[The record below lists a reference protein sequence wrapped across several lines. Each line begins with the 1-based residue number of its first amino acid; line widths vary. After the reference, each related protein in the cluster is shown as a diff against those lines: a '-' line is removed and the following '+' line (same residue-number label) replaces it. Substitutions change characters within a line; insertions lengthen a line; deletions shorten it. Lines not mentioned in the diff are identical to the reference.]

1 VTSDRGGCSQ
11 ATTAG
16 VRTAFGAFRCEAWHV
31 CAFISPDPV
40 TEKPETL
47 TDGTASFAETPTPE
61 NAAAG
66 EAITRKTAETRAN
79 LSIDASVRRSKQNR
93 QPLCPDA
100 CRRRATRNGTTG
112 ARVVRKPND
121 TKAERDLPGLLA

>member
-1 VTSDRGGCSQ
+1 MTSDRGGCSQ

-16 VRTAFGAFRCEAWHV
+16 VRIAFGAFRCEAWHV
-31 CAFISPDPV
+31 WAFSSPEPV

-47 TDGTASFAETPTPE
+47 VDGTTSFADTPAPE

-79 LSIDASVRRSKQNR
+79 LTIETSVRRPMQNR
-93 QPLCPDA
+93 
-100 CRRRATRNGTTG
+100 
-112 ARVVRKPND
+112 
-121 TKAERDLPGLLA
+121 